1 MRERGWGE
9 GQKVHETYTMHDE
22 SHPTDNPTPRRGFNP
37 ALLLLLIIPMLGA
50 MFALILLVR
59 FDALPR
65 AADPTP
71 LPATAPAPALVG
83 GPAPNFE
90 LETLYGGS
98 VRLSS
103 LRGRLV
109 FLNFWATWCEPCKRE
124 LPAFQAFMAEQESG
138 GPIILAINAGE
149 TDTQIRAFLNEY
161 DVAGI
166 PILLDPD
173 FRINDTYN
181 ADRIPITYVIDAAG
195 MVRDW
200 HLGEMTPDDL
210 QEYVAQYSNDS

>member
-1 MRERGWGE
+1 
-9 GQKVHETYTMHDE
+9 MHDE
-22 SHPTDNPTPRRGFNP
+22 PRITENPTPRRRGFNP
-37 ALLLLLIIPMLGA
+37 ALLLLLIIPMLGTIA
-50 MFALILLVR
+50 ALILLVR
-59 FDALPR
+59 FGALPG

-71 LPATAPAPALVG
+71 LPVTPPAAPALVG
-83 GPAPNFE
+83 DPAPNFE

-124 LPAFQAFMAEQESG
+124 LPAFQAFMAAQESG

-149 TDTQIRAFLNEY
+149 TEAQIREFLNEF

-173 FRINDTYN
+173 FRINDTYD
-181 ADRIPITYVIDAAG
+181 ADRIPVTYIVDPAG
-195 MVRDW
+195 VVRDW
-200 HLGEMTPDDL
+200 HLGEMTTEDL
-210 QEYVAQYSNDS
+210 RDYVERFSNDT